1 MLVSSSKGRLGL
13 VVDVLL
19 LLLLLLLSLL
29 FEFIYFQF
37 FFFFGGGGERC
48 EFFFAYDDVANTF
61 LGTGWNGG
69 LGPRESV
76 AWNK

>member
-19 LLLLLLLSLL
+19 LLLLLLLLSLL
-29 FEFIYFQF
+29 FEFIYFHF
-37 FFFFGGGGERC
+37 FFFFWGGGERC
-48 EFFFAYDDVANTF
+48 DFFFAYDDVANTF

-76 AWNK
+76 A